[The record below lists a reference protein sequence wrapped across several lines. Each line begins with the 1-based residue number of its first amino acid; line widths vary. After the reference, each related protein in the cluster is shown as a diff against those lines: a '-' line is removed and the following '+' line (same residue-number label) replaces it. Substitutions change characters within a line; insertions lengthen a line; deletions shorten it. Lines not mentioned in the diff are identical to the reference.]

1 MRNAPDNL
9 ISVFKGL
16 AVVFAGLLVAGC
28 LSAKT
33 APIEEAAPA
42 TPAPEPVAPVEPVVE
57 APAPAPEP
65 EPEPEPEEL
74 TSWTV
79 SSGENLWG
87 ISALEEVYNVPEKW
101 PLIYKSNLDQIED
114 PDLIFPG
121 QVLDIP
127 RGYTQADSDAAV
139 EHARTRGAWAVGPI
153 EASDL
158 EYLKSS
164 E

>member
-16 AVVFAGLLVAGC
+16 AVIFAGLLLAGC

-33 APIEEAAPA
+33 APTEEAPPA
-42 TPAPEPVAPVEPVVE
+42 EPAPEPAAPVEPVVE
-57 APAPAPEP
+57 ATPEPAPA
-65 EPEPEPEEL
+65 PEPEPEEL

-79 SSGENLWG
+79 SAGENLWG
-87 ISALEEVYNVPEKW
+87 IAALEEVYNVPEKW

-127 RGYTQADSDAAV
+127 RGYSQGEADAAI

-158 EYLKSS
+158 EYLKASQ
-164 E
+164 

>member
-16 AVVFAGLLVAGC
+16 AVIFAGLLLAGC

-33 APIEEAAPA
+33 VPTEEAAPA
-42 TPAPEPVAPVEPVVE
+42 EPAPEPVAPVEPVVE
-57 APAPAPEP
+57 TPPPP
-65 EPEPEPEEL
+65 TPEPEPEEL

-87 ISALEEVYNVPEKW
+87 ISALEEVYNIPEKW

-127 RGYTQADSDAAV
+127 RDYSQGEMDAAI

-158 EYLKSS
+158 EYLKAAQ
-164 E
+164 